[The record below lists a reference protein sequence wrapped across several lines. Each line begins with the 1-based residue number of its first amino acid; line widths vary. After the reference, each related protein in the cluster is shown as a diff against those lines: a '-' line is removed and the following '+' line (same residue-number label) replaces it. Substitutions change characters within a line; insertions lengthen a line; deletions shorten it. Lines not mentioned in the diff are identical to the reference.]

1 MNAFET
7 KNSVLSS
14 VVPVI
19 KKFDP
24 GPPEKCANKFVFHEL
39 SEEFRLKSL
48 NY

>member
-24 GPPEKCANKFVFHEL
+24 GPPEKCANKSYCQVL
-39 SEEFRLKSL
+39 LCK
-48 NY
+48 